1 MPPIAYSIASKDV
14 TTSIDLLINHLIT
27 DKDETG
33 EFLLHL
39 EDGRI
44 IDTKG
49 WAGWEWTH
57 GIGLYGLWKYVI
69 LIPLPSFSILIRSP
83 ERRFFL
89 RMIPWNGTNLSR
101 YYALTGSEETLKIIE
116 DWFAARFAE
125 GGTTK
130 NINTMAPFL
139 TLAYVYEKTR
149 NPSYLPWLESWAH
162 WAMYE
167 LPRTKYGGMRC
178 VRP

>member
-1 MPPIAYSIASKDV
+1 VQSSKRTYLSASFRAAQESQNKTSEYLKMPPIAYSIASKDI

-57 GIGLYGLWKYVI
+57 GIGLYGLWK
-69 LIPLPSFSILIRSP
+69 
-83 ERRFFL
+83 
-89 RMIPWNGTNLSR
+89 
-101 YYALTGSEETLKIIE
+101 
-116 DWFAARFAE
+116 
-125 GGTTK
+125 
-130 NINTMAPFL
+130 
-139 TLAYVYEKTR
+139 
-149 NPSYLPWLESWAH
+149 
-162 WAMYE
+162 
-167 LPRTKYGGMRC
+167 
-178 VRP
+178 